1 MRIPFFGQQIDGPEA
16 EVVKSCE
23 ELLLIARNARA
34 QEEVRWME
42 NALYLHGNQWEHLY
56 KDFLTVTRR
65 ADIRAPEAGKEKLVS
80 NRLLTLARQSRAS
93 IQEHSAMQIATA
105 ATSDPDDVAAAELA
119 TDVLQGRYHEDDEPQ
134 KQANEIG
141 WCQVAGSCMRYTY
154 WDPKADG
161 TDWNGDKQEA
171 IGDVVTETWNP
182 FQYYVAPWYDS
193 QGQMPW
199 VIHSSVRDI
208 DEINDLFPGHDVGK
222 EEVAAATG
230 NLDRLLLSVVENQD
244 QQPPKRDNAAL
255 LNVLYQQ
262 PDHRK
267 GAPRGRLTAWAN
279 KKLLWRGKLPEG
291 ELTMTRLQWFPI
303 VGRVYP
309 LPFLSPLIDLQRQIN
324 IILSQLIEL
333 KNRQLRGDIIIRGT
347 GKPTQEYILDEN
359 GTRRDQKYIRIPAGI
374 LDWKFLEYNLE
385 VAEAERLL
393 ERLWNDMREIA
404 GVHEPTSGAQLNRQT
419 TATEVMR
426 LVESDLKGMTIFRAA
441 FDLNYADVSRHKLV
455 VIKNHYEMPRM
466 VRVVGASGAV
476 NARAFYG
483 SDLRNT
489 EDVRP
494 KASPLVTETMKLQLK
509 QEALAPGFYELG
521 PQARLTQCMRILN
534 SGLPEA
540 REVVDD
546 MLAPGTLEEL
556 KAFVAAV
563 ERANMARIIQQISG
577 QGNEPA
583 PNPPSTSIRMADLPP
598 EGQIQLAAQAGIDLT
613 GGQGQA
619 GAEGGQPAL
628 AEPQGAGG

>member
-1 MRIPFFGQQIDGPEA
+1 
-16 EVVKSCE
+16 
-23 ELLLIARNARA
+23 
-34 QEEVRWME
+34 
-42 NALYLHGNQWEHLY
+42 
-56 KDFLTVTRR
+56 
-65 ADIRAPEAGKEKLVS
+65 
-80 NRLLTLARQSRAS
+80 
-93 IQEHSAMQIATA
+93 
-105 ATSDPDDVAAAELA
+105 
-119 TDVLQGRYHEDDEPQ
+119 
-134 KQANEIG
+134 
-141 WCQVAGSCMRYTY
+141 
-154 WDPKADG
+154 
-161 TDWNGDKQEA
+161 
-171 IGDVVTETWNP
+171 
-182 FQYYVAPWYDS
+182 
-193 QGQMPW
+193 
-199 VIHSSVRDI
+199 
-208 DEINDLFPGHDVGK
+208 
-222 EEVAAATG
+222 
-230 NLDRLLLSVVENQD
+230 
-244 QQPPKRDNAAL
+244 
-255 LNVLYQQ
+255 
-262 PDHRK
+262 
-267 GAPRGRLTAWAN
+267 
-279 KKLLWRGKLPEG
+279 
-291 ELTMTRLQWFPI
+291 
-303 VGRVYP
+303 
-309 LPFLSPLIDLQRQIN
+309 
-324 IILSQLIEL
+324 
-333 KNRQLRGDIIIRGT
+333 
-347 GKPTQEYILDEN
+347 
-359 GTRRDQKYIRIPAGI
+359 
-374 LDWKFLEYNLE
+374 
-385 VAEAERLL
+385 
-393 ERLWNDMREIA
+393 
-404 GVHEPTSGAQLNRQT
+404 
-419 TATEVMR
+419 
-426 LVESDLKGMTIFRAA
+426 MTIFRAA